1 MSERRALLLSGWDF
15 VAIDAN
21 LLSRQRSIVL
31 PRPANVSR
39 LPPDW
44 IRIFWPNG
52 LHALDVL
59 TEFPSTRPCD
69 RRMYGGCHWHKGW
82 NIHVTHQVPSLAS
95 EDPFSGDNLLTP
107 LTRSNET
114 RCSRCSAFSRSE
126 TSIARSLV
134 WFCGIHGLSPQTALK
149 SFRHAILF
157 CGLYHN
163 IAHLSQ
169 VVASLEV
176 PII

>member
-1 MSERRALLLSGWDF
+1 LSERTALLLSGWDF

-44 IRIFWPNG
+44 IRICWPNG

-69 RRMYGGCHWHKGW
+69 RRLCGGADVIGTKDG
-82 NIHVTHQVPSLAS
+82 T
-95 EDPFSGDNLLTP
+95 FMLLI
-107 LTRSNET
+107 
-114 RCSRCSAFSRSE
+114 RCP
-126 TSIARSLV
+126 V
-134 WFCGIHGLSPQTALK
+134 
-149 SFRHAILF
+149 
-157 CGLYHN
+157 
-163 IAHLSQ
+163 
-169 VVASLEV
+169 
-176 PII
+176 